1 MSGISDLTMRTV
13 EFALDGLAARGD
25 VRAGNVANVNTPGYQ
40 ARTVAFEDA
49 LRSALERGVDPEGL
63 EVPDAVV
70 VPGAAGPNGNTVSLE
85 EELVAQIEDGLMN
98 QALIHGYNF
107 KISVLRTAIGV
118 R

>member
-25 VRAGNVANVNTPGYQ
+25 VRAANVANVNTPGYQ
-40 ARTVAFEDA
+40 ARTVDFEDA
-49 LRSALERGVDPEGL
+49 LRDALARGADPETL
-63 EVPDAVV
+63 EVPGTILA
-70 VPGAAGPNGNTVSLE
+70 PGAPDPRGNTVSLE
-85 EELVAQIEDGLMN
+85 GELVAQIEDGLMN

-107 KISVLRTAIGV
+107 KLDVLRTAIGG